1 MKKQITIGAIL
12 VFFFALIIYQVPDAQ
27 ALSIFDYASCK
38 NIYEKWKIIGSYT
51 YAMTFGN
58 FETARFCMSM
68 FEKDITLRE
77 IKDHHENPLLGLE
90 IDLPK
95 NWSGFELFAENMTIA
110 FVTPDK
116 KKSKPIEPLWMMLVV
131 ADKSIIEENSN
142 KISKLAAESLDDVP
156 NYMKT
161 CNFKEPTIIEINEK
175 ELKVN
180 SAVCID
186 RRLSLFVTIS
196 AYSFD
201 KEENEIFLVSATRHL
216 PSYFPDHPIID
227 SLQTLKIE
235 MNLNNTANSDI
246 PVSETKK
253 SDLPFWFHQYVS
265 LWGMEKITDKEF
277 ISTMKFL
284 LRNNILSDTQY
295 SKPGFY
301 NQAKIP
307 DWFRENAI
315 LFGKGLISDDEF
327 RTSFEYLLEN
337 RIIVI

>member
-1 MKKQITIGAIL
+1 MKKQITIGTIL
-12 VFFFALIIYQVPDAQ
+12 VFFFALIIYPVPDAQ

-51 YAMTFGN
+51 YSITFGN
-58 FETARFCMSM
+58 SETARFCMSM

-77 IKDHHENPLLGLE
+77 IKDHHDNPLLGLE

-131 ADKSIIEENSN
+131 ADKSTVEENSN

-161 CNFKEPTIIEINEK
+161 CNFKEPIIAEIKEK
-175 ELKVN
+175 EFKVN
-180 SAVCID
+180 TAVCID
-186 RRLSLFVTIS
+186 RRLSLFVTVS
-196 AYSFD
+196 AYSFNT
-201 KEENEIFLVSATRHL
+201 EEHEIFLVSATRHL

-253 SDLPFWFHQYVS
+253 SEFPIWFHQYAS
-265 LWGMEKITDKEF
+265 LWGMEKITDREF

-284 LRNNILSDTQY
+284 LRNNILNESHY
-295 SKPGFY
+295 SNPGFY

-327 RTSFEYLLEN
+327 ITNFKYLLEN

>member
-1 MKKQITIGAIL
+1 LNSVSLIL
-12 VFFFALIIYQVPDAQ
+12 VFFFVVIIYPVSDAY

-38 NIYEKWKIIGSYT
+38 HTLEKLEDIGVYT
-51 YAMTFGN
+51 YKMMFSN
-58 FETARFCMSM
+58 SETTRFCMSL
-68 FEKDITLRE
+68 FEKGITLRE
-77 IKDHHENPLLGLE
+77 IKDHHEIPQLG
-90 IDLPK
+90 IQVDLPK
-95 NWSGFELFAENMTIA
+95 EWSGFEVFAENMTIA

-116 KKSKPIEPLWMMLVV
+116 KKSKPVEPLWMMLVV
-131 ADKSIIEENSN
+131 ADKSTGDEILN

-161 CNFKEPTIIEINEK
+161 CNFKEPTIVEIKEK
-175 ELKVN
+175 EFKVN
-180 SAVCID
+180 TGVCIV
-186 RRLSLFVTIS
+186 RRLSLFSTTS
-196 AYSFD
+196 AYSFNT
-201 KEENEIFLVSATRHL
+201 EEHEIFLVSATRHL

-253 SDLPFWFHQYVS
+253 SDFPIWFHQYAS
-265 LWGMEKITDKEF
+265 LWGMEKITDREF

-284 LRNNILSDTQY
+284 LRNNILNESHY

-301 NQAKIP
+301 NQVKIP

-315 LFGKGLISDDEF
+315 LFGKGLISEYEF
-327 RTSFEYLLEN
+327 KTSFKYLLEN

>member
-1 MKKQITIGAIL
+1 MKKPITIGTIL
-12 VFFFALIIYQVPDAQ
+12 VFFFALIIYPVPDAQ

-38 NIYEKWKIIGSYT
+38 NILEKLKIIGSYT
-51 YAMTFGN
+51 YALVFGN
-58 FETARFCMSM
+58 SESTRFCMSM

-77 IKDHHENPLLGLE
+77 IKDYHENPLLGLE

-116 KKSKPIEPLWMMLVV
+116 KKSKPVEPLWMMLVV
-131 ADKSIIEENSN
+131 ADKSTGEEISN
-142 KISKLAAESLDDVP
+142 KTSKLIAESLDDVP
-156 NYMKT
+156 NFMNT
-161 CNFKEPTIIEINEK
+161 CKFKEPIIVEIKEK
-175 ELKVN
+175 EFKVD
-180 SAVCID
+180 VVECID
-186 RRLSLFVTIS
+186 RRLALFNTIS
-196 AYSFD
+196 AYSFST
-201 KEENEIFLVSATRHL
+201 EENEIFLISATRHL
-216 PSYFPDHPIID
+216 PSYFPDHPIND

-235 MNLNNTANSDI
+235 NNLNNTANRGI

-253 SDLPFWFHQYVS
+253 SDFPFWFHQYVS
-265 LWGMEKITDKEF
+265 LWGMEKITDREF

-284 LRNNILSDTQY
+284 FRNNILNDSHY
-295 SKPGFY
+295 SNPGFY

-307 DWFRENAI
+307 DWFRANAI

-327 RTSFEYLLEN
+327 ITSFKYLFEN